1 MIDTATNTYEHA
13 NWITADAI
21 EQGLGRDLQAE
32 VIRSSELRSKN
43 SAEQVRLI
51 LSMPTRFVPVV
62 GDDQR
67 FEYLVRRDVLVEQV
81 AKAAT
86 LDA

>member
-1 MIDTATNTYEHA
+1 
-13 NWITADAI
+13 
-21 EQGLGRDLQAE
+21 
-32 VIRSSELRSKN
+32 
-43 SAEQVRLI
+43 
-51 LSMPTRFVPVV
+51 MPTRFVPVV